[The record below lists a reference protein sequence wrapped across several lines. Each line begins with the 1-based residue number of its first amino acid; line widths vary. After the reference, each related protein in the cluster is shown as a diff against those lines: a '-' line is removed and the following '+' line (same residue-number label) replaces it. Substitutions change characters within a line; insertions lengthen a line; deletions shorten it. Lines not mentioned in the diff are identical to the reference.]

1 MPPPTRPRAALAV
14 ITVVFCLLCA
24 VPYLVAAARTPAGT
38 RFAGLLYTDYDQQYY
53 LASQRSAAEDLRPN
67 RFSSEPNA
75 PGPVAPLYPLIGRVG
90 GWTGITPIGL
100 YHAARIV
107 AAAAL
112 PTFIYVLMALFF
124 PQNRR
129 RALEAT
135 ALALFTTGLGNL
147 APDLFSWP
155 TGGDLVVVETT
166 AFRSATLLP
175 HFAVAYLG
183 ITACLV
189 AVLASTRGTRPWLGV
204 AWGAAGGLLL
214 AVSHTFLLLAVG
226 LTVAGAAAWTGL
238 RWLREHGP
246 LAPLTV
252 VVAAGVSMLAP
263 AIPALVALRH
273 EMARFEEIQ
282 GKPFPSTPSDRWVT
296 WLAVYALLLPFA
308 LLGVWAWTRARRP
321 GLGILLT
328 ALVVQFI
335 LILTPVT
342 PFQRRFSEGAII
354 PLAALAAC
362 GLARLP
368 RARLPLLGTV
378 LALAV
383 LGAGRLGNEALYL
396 PESDWQAFDRIG
408 RNDVVLAG
416 DRLDA
421 AIPAFSDGTVYVAR
435 VVETMHYR
443 DKHAVRAAF
452 AADPASPSAFE
463 TLRAAGVNLVITDRD
478 DPTFAI
484 PPERFPPACFSHV
497 ATVGPLTMYRP
508 ATTCPAAPVANR

>member
-14 ITVVFCLLCA
+14 ITLGFCLLCA
-24 VPYLVAAARTPAGT
+24 VPYLVAAVRTPAGT

-67 RFSSEPNA
+67 RFSSEPKA

-90 GWTGITPIGL
+90 GWTGLAPIGL
-100 YHAARIV
+100 YHATRV
-107 AAAAL
+107 GAAAAL
-112 PTFIYVLMALFF
+112 PIFIYVLMALCF
-124 PQNRR
+124 PHNRR

-147 APDLFSWP
+147 APDLFSWR

-183 ITACLV
+183 ITACLI
-189 AVLASTRGTRPWLGV
+189 AVVTAAQGTRPRRAV

-214 AVSHTFLLLAVG
+214 ALSHTFLLLPLG
-226 LTVAGAAAWTGL
+226 LTVAVVAAWAGL
-238 RWLREHGP
+238 GWLRRHAP
-246 LAPLTV
+246 PAPLV
-252 VVAAGVSMLAP
+252 AVVAAGGSMLAP

-282 GKPFPSTPSDRWVT
+282 GKPFPATPSDRWFT

-308 LLGVWAWTRARRP
+308 LAGLWAWRRARRP
-321 GLGILLT
+321 AGLGILLA
-328 ALVVQFI
+328 ALVIDFI
-335 LILTPVT
+335 LVFAPIT
-342 PFQRRFSEGAII
+342 PFQRRFSEGVII

-362 GLARLP
+362 GLGSLP

-378 LALAV
+378 LALAA

-396 PESDWQAFDRIG
+396 PESDWEAFDRIG
-408 RNDVVLAG
+408 PGDVVLAG

-443 DKHAVRAAF
+443 DKSAVRAAF
-452 AADPASPSAFE
+452 AADPASSAFD
-463 TLRAAGVNLVITDRD
+463 TLRAAGVNLVISDRD

-484 PPERFPPACFSHV
+484 PPERFPPACFPQV
-497 ATVGPLTMYRP
+497 ATVGPLTMYGL
-508 ATTCPAAPVANR
+508 AATCPAAPVASR

>member
-1 MPPPTRPRAALAV
+1 MPRPTRPRAVLAV
-14 ITVVFCLLCA
+14 ITLAFCLLGA
-24 VPYLVAAARTPAGT
+24 MPYVVAAVRAPAGT
-38 RFAGLLYTDYDQQYY
+38 RFAGLLYTDYDQEYY

-90 GWTGITPIGL
+90 GWTGISPIGL
-100 YHAARIV
+100 YHAARV
-107 AAAAL
+107 AAAAAL
-112 PTFIYVLMALFF
+112 PTFIYALMALCF

-166 AFRSATLLP
+166 AFRSAALLP

-183 ITACLV
+183 ITACLI
-189 AVLASTRGTRPWLGV
+189 AVVTAARGTRPGRGV

-214 AVSHTFLLLAVG
+214 AISHTFLLLALG
-226 LTVAGAAAWTGL
+226 LTVAGVAAWTGL
-238 RWLREHGP
+238 RWLRGDGAP
-246 LAPLTV
+246 APLV
-252 VVAAGVSMLAP
+252 AVVAAGGSMLAL
-263 AIPALVALRH
+263 AVPALVALRH

-282 GKPFPSTPSDRWVT
+282 GKPFPATPSDRWVT

-308 LLGVWAWTRARRP
+308 VVGLWAWTRARRP
-321 GLGILLT
+321 ELGILLT
-328 ALVVQFI
+328 ALLVHFI
-335 LILTPVT
+335 LVFAPVT
-342 PFQRRFSEGAII
+342 PFQRRFSEGVII
-354 PLAALAAC
+354 PLAALAVC

-368 RARLPLLGTV
+368 RARLPLLGMV

-383 LGAGRLGNEALYL
+383 LGASRLGNEALYL

-408 RNDVVLAG
+408 PGDVVLAG

-443 DKHAVRAAF
+443 DKNAVRAAF
-452 AADPASPSAFE
+452 AADPASSSAFE
-463 TLRAAGVNLVITDRD
+463 TLRAAGVNLVISDRD

-484 PPERFPPACFSHV
+484 PPERFPPACFSQV